1 MVRERTIETLSERK
15 PYSSPLREAEAAAT
29 RARIVDA
36 AGMLFIR
43 DGYGATPMRAIAAE
57 AGVSVQTVNLHGPKH
72 ALLRAAYDRALVQSE
87 GWTDF
92 NDTEPIRAIVAETD
106 MGRLLDRYVVY
117 MAGAHAR
124 IADIVRTVRAA
135 ADADP
140 AAREVYREIEER
152 RLYSIRMG
160 MEMMAARGVIE
171 RDRVEDTATM
181 LGLLVSNDTYLHF
194 RDAGWSPERYQAW
207 LRGQLM
213 ALVAAGGASS

>member
-1 MVRERTIETLSERK
+1 
-15 PYSSPLREAEAAAT
+15 
-29 RARIVDA
+29 
-36 AGMLFIR
+36 
-43 DGYGATPMRAIAAE
+43 
-57 AGVSVQTVNLHGPKH
+57 
-72 ALLRAAYDRALVQSE
+72 
-87 GWTDF
+87 
-92 NDTEPIRAIVAETD
+92 
-106 MGRLLDRYVVY
+106 
-117 MAGAHAR
+117 
-124 IADIVRTVRAA
+124 VRTVRAA